1 MDDRTPLGLRRL
13 MVLELDASSIAVRL
27 WGLNGDGAYIYKV
40 YTGSMKVI
48 ETTHQFVP
56 SFQSIHRE

>member
-1 MDDRTPLGLRRL
+1 